1 MTMNEI
7 RQEITSN
14 KLVLTAAIVL
24 ALLIVAAAIG
34 PLFVPYDPLAMD
46 LDSLRQPPS
55 GSHLLGTDSK
65 GRDIL
70 SRIVHGARVSLAVGI
85 TASLFSL
92 CIGTVAGL
100 LAGYFGG
107 TVDMVLSQIFD
118 IFLAFPSLLLAIG
131 ISAVMPPGLA
141 SAMLAIT
148 IVSWA
153 GFARLVRGL
162 TLSLKEQ
169 TYVEA
174 SAAIGATTGRIL
186 FRHILPNAL
195 PLLLVAGSLRV
206 GGFIL
211 LEAALSFLGL
221 GVQPP
226 TPTWGSMISLN
237 RMYINSAP
245 WMVIFPGLAISIT
258 VISFNILG
266 DFLRDKLDPRFQG

>member
-1 MTMNEI
+1 MKYNEI
-7 RQEITSN
+7 IQEIRSN
-14 KLVLTAAIVL
+14 KLVLTAVIVL
-24 ALLIVAAAIG
+24 ALLLTAAVIG
-34 PLFVPYDPLAMD
+34 PLFVPYDPLATD

-70 SRIVHGARVSLAVGI
+70 SRIVHGARISLTVGI

-92 CIGTVAGL
+92 CIGTLAGL
-100 LAGYFGG
+100 VAGYFSGK
-107 TVDMVLSQIFD
+107 VDMVLSQVFD

-169 TYVEA
+169 AYVEA
-174 SAAIGATTGRIL
+174 SRAIGATTGRIL